1 MTVQPSLK
9 SVEPSVMTV
18 EPGVMAVQP
27 SLKSVE
33 PGVMTV
39 EPGVMAVQPSLKS
52 VEPGVMTVEP
62 GVMAVQAFGQP
73 ALRTTNLR
81 ADGGQDAVLDARH
94 VNLEI
99 EQRLIGVLH
108 VTKWHVTA
116 FGGCC

>member
-9 SVEPSVMTV
+9 SV

-27 SLKSVE
+27 SLKS
-33 PGVMTV
+33 V

-73 ALRTTNLR
+73 ALRTANLR

-94 VNLEI
+94 VDLEI

>member
-18 EPGVMAVQP
+18 EPGVVAVQP

-33 PGVMTV
+33 PSVMT
-39 EPGVMAVQPSLKS
+39 VQPSLKS
-52 VEPGVMTVEP
+52 VEPSVMTVEP
-62 GVMAVQAFGQP
+62 GVVAVQAFGQP

-116 FGGCC
+116 FGGCR